1 MIMKMRT
8 EHSFIKRVL
17 PQCEASGWLLT
28 ESRYPPLF
36 RMSSHQHENAYFG
49 TVLQGSYSERSR
61 SKSHVYDHS
70 TPVLNPAG
78 YVHSVHFH
86 DAPTRIFRVELKS
99 QTVSRVRQF
108 SKVLDSLEELNT
120 TSVFALMTRLYK
132 EFLEP
137 DDVTPLAIE
146 GLILE
151 VLAEASRSLSRSD
164 VGSPPWL
171 KRAQE
176 FLHSNFAK
184 PFCLDD
190 VATAA
195 GVHPVDLA
203 REFRRRYRTTLGEY
217 TRRLRVEAACRALSA
232 TDAPLSEIAAS
243 LGFSDQ
249 SHMGKHFK
257 RLTGFTPA
265 QYRAN
270 LKG

>member
-1 MIMKMRT
+1 MKT
-8 EHSFIKRVL
+8 EHSFINRVS
-17 PQCEASGWLLT
+17 PYNEASGWVLT
-28 ESRYPPLF
+28 ESRYPPLY
-36 RMSSHQHENAYFG
+36 RMSSHQHKNAYFG
-49 TVLQGSYSERSR
+49 TVLHGSYSERNRSR
-61 SKSHVYDHS
+61 SRVYDLS
-70 TPVLNPAG
+70 TLVLNPAG
-78 YVHSVHFH
+78 HVHSVHFH
-86 DAPTRIFRVELKS
+86 DAPTRIFRVELKPE
-99 QTVSRVRQF
+99 TVSKVRQF
-108 SKVLDSLEELNT
+108 SKVLDSLEGLSS
-120 TSVFALMTRLYK
+120 TSGFALMTQLYK

-151 VLAEASRSLSRSD
+151 VLAEASRSLFKSD
-164 VGSPPWL
+164 LGCPAWL

-176 FLHSNFAK
+176 FLHSSFNNTFT
-184 PFCLDD
+184 LSD

-195 GVHPVDLA
+195 RVHPGYLA
-203 REFRRRYRTTLGEY
+203 REFRRRHRITLGEY
-217 TRRLRVEAACRALSA
+217 TRRLRIEAACRALST

-270 LKG
+270 LRG

>member
-1 MIMKMRT
+1 M
-8 EHSFIKRVL
+8 
-17 PQCEASGWLLT
+17 
-28 ESRYPPLF
+28 
-36 RMSSHQHENAYFG
+36 
-49 TVLQGSYSERSR
+49 
-61 SKSHVYDHS
+61 
-70 TPVLNPAG
+70 NPAG
-78 YVHSVHFH
+78 YVHSVRFH
-86 DAPTRIFRVELKS
+86 NAPTHIFRVELKS
-99 QTVSRVRQF
+99 QTVSKVRQF
-108 SKVLDSLEELNT
+108 SKVLDSLEELNS
-120 TSVFALMTRLYK
+120 TSVFALMTQLYK
-132 EFLEP
+132 EFLSP

-151 VLAEASRSLSRSD
+151 ILAEASRSLSPPD
-164 VGSPPWL
+164 VGCPPWL
-171 KRAQE
+171 RRAQE

-184 PFCLDD
+184 PFSLGD

-195 GVHPVDLA
+195 GVHPAYLA
-203 REFRRRYRTTLGEY
+203 REFRRRYRTTPGEY
-217 TRRLRVEAACRALSA
+217 TRRLRVEAAGRALSA